1 MHDKTP
7 LVITQNIDAKCV
19 AQNIKNFEA
28 MQETLALLK
37 ILALGKEQVEKGEV
51 VGIEDVRSHFANKS

>member
-1 MHDKTP
+1 MKLSTHVKP
-7 LVITQNIDAKCV
+7 ITDLKANASEES
-19 AQNIKNFEA
+19 FEA

-37 ILALGKEQVEKGEV
+37 ILALGKAQVEKGEF